1 VACVARL
8 RSGES
13 ATLSVT
19 DECLFGTAIRDNA
32 ANSIQFHEDSRSLP
46 RRIVSELSQVRWRAG
61 RGTMHLPNSEG
72 TTVQAVRWQGTD
84 KRANREGLIYRSEQN

>member
-32 ANSIQFHEDSRSLP
+32 ANSIQFHEDSRSLA
-46 RRIVSELSQVRWRAG
+46 RRIASEALSSSLACWTRDNAPAKLGAHYGAALSDVCLENAE
-61 RGTMHLPNSEG
+61 MKE
-72 TTVQAVRWQGTD
+72 A
-84 KRANREGLIYRSEQN
+84 AN